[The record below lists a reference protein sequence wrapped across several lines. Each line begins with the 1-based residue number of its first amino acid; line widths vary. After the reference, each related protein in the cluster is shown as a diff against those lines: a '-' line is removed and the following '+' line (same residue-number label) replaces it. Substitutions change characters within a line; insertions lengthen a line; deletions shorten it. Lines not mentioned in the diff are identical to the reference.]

1 MKYRNY
7 YEMIKAVQPD
17 RVALIEDGRIYTYG
31 DIIRQADVVSD
42 RYKGILAGSPEKNI
56 CTGNSEKN
64 VAAELGSVI
73 ILENDICLIV
83 KDTVALELVY
93 FI

>member
-7 YEMIKAVQPD
+7 YEMIKTVQPD

-64 VAAELGSVI
+64 VAPSRPS
-73 ILENDICLIV
+73 
-83 KDTVALELVY
+83 
-93 FI
+93 

>member
-42 RYKGILAGSPEKNI
+42 RYKGILAGSPEKI
-56 CTGNSEKN
+56 FAREIQKKMWQLSWE
-64 VAAELGSVI
+64 A
-73 ILENDICLIV
+73 
-83 KDTVALELVY
+83 
-93 FI
+93 